1 MIYFDHAATT
11 PCLKEVVDAMVPYFN
26 KNWGNPSSIYT
37 IGRDAREA
45 LTVAREDIAE
55 IIGAQPNE
63 IIFTSGATESNNLA
77 LKGVC
82 EASAQIIGG
91 VPHIITTQI
100 EHHCVLDT
108 AKYLEKKFGV
118 EVTYLPVSKEGIVDP
133 IDVSRNIKSN
143 TVLVSVMMGNNEM
156 GATQPIKEIGK
167 IIQEAKSQR
176 RKANS
181 QTPLV
186 FHTDAVQAF
195 AFMPIRVDELGV
207 DMLSLTAHK
216 FYGPKGVGLLYV
228 RTGVKM
234 TPQQLGGA
242 QERNRRAG
250 TENVPYIIGMAKAIE
265 LAEKKRDKY
274 HNGVAEI
281 TDYLIKRVTEEIN
294 RAELIGPKD
303 LKNRLPHIATFV
315 FKGVEGES
323 VLINLDMVGFSASSG
338 SACTSGSLEPSHVT
352 RAMNYTDLEAHGA
365 IRFSM
370 GELNT
375 KKDVDKL
382 MEHLPNIIDKFRAM
396 SPIAD

>member
-11 PCLKEVVDAMVPYFN
+11 PCTKEVVDAMLPYFN
-26 KNWGNPSSIYT
+26 KNWGNPSSIYAL
-37 IGRDAREA
+37 GREAREA
-45 LTVAREDIAE
+45 LTVAREDIAK

-82 EASAQIIGG
+82 EASARIIGAA
-91 VPHIITTQI
+91 PHIITTQI

-133 IDVSRNIKSN
+133 IDVAKNIKPN

-156 GATQPIKEIGK
+156 GAIQPLKEISK
-167 IIQEAKSQR
+167 VIKKVRNERHKVKNEAPI
-176 RKANS
+176 A
-181 QTPLV
+181 

-195 AFMPIRVDELGV
+195 AFLPIKVDELGV
-207 DMLSLTAHK
+207 DVLSLTAHK

-228 RTGVKM
+228 RNGVKM
-234 TPQQLGGA
+234 SPQQLGGA

-265 LAEKKRDKY
+265 LAEKRRDKY
-274 HNGVAEI
+274 HKEVAEV
-281 TDYLIKRVTEEIN
+281 TDYLIKRVTEEIPKS
-294 RAELIGPKD
+294 ELIGPKD
-303 LKNRLPHIATFV
+303 LKNRLPHIATFL

-323 VLINLDMVGFSASSG
+323 VLINLDMLGFAASSG

-375 KKDVDKL
+375 KEDVDKL
-382 MEHLPNIIDKFRAM
+382 MEHLPKIIDKFRAM